1 MNETQEIS
9 LQLTLG
15 EVNQILDGLGGLP
28 YRQVYQLI
36 GKIQRQAETQLQQPE
51 QANSLSQE
59 TQFVSE

>member
-15 EVNQILDGLGGLP
+15 EVNQILDALGGIP

-36 GKIQRQAETQLQQPE
+36 GKIQRQAEAQLQQPE
-51 QANSLSQE
+51 QTNSFYQE
-59 TQFVSE
+59 VPVVSE